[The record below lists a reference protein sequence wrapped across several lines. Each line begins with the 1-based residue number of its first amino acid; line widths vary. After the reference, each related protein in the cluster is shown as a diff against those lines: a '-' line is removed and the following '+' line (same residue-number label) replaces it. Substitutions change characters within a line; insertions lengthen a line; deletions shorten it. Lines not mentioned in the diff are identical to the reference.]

1 MEYKI
6 ATAQSIPELE
16 RIVNDLMNEGWEPE
30 GGACVSPD
38 GIYFQTMVFYEMDDM
53 EDEEEGDYD
62 Y

>member
-1 MEYKI
+1 
-6 ATAQSIPELE
+6 
-16 RIVNDLMNEGWEPE
+16 MNEGWEPE